1 MNRTAQSIP
10 SQEDAL
16 AEEVAAWFLRMQESD
31 CSEEDRR
38 AFEAWLA
45 QSATHR
51 AEYEQYQ
58 ALWQSLDQLGS
69 VPKRASRKKAGAVVS
84 IVAAL
89 AVTLGAAQWYLSLGE
104 TISTATGERRHVV
117 LSDGT
122 AVDLN
127 TDSKIR
133 VKMTEGLRRVTLV
146 QGEVLLDVA
155 RNTRPFEVQ
164 AGEGV
169 LRDIGTKF
177 NVIRDAAKTNVAVLE
192 GEVRVSMGNATTVN
206 LHGGQQVDYAAHDL
220 SAVSQVNPA
229 DVTAWLGGRLIF
241 RDTPLQEVVK
251 QINRYHSRPVE
262 LADAKLGSLKVSGE
276 FNSNDRDGLLEALK
290 MLLSLISTEH
300 PGATELASRQPF

>member
-69 VPKRASRKKAGAVVS
+69 VPKRASRKKVGAVVS
-84 IVAAL
+84 LVAVL

-117 LSDGT
+117 LADGT

-155 RNTRPFEVQ
+155 RNARPFEVH

-177 NVIRDAAKTNVAVLE
+177 NVLRDDAKTNVAVLE
-192 GEVRVSMGNATTVN
+192 GEVQVSMSNAATVN
-206 LHGGQQVDYAAHDL
+206 LHGGQQVDYAAHEL
-220 SAVSQVNPA
+220 SAVSPSSAA
-229 DVTAWLGGRLIF
+229 DVTAWLNGRLIF

-251 QINRYHSRPVE
+251 QINRYHSRPIE
-262 LADAKLGSLKVSGE
+262 LADSQLGSLKVSGE
-276 FNSNDRDGLLEALK
+276 FNSTDRDGLLQALK
-290 MLLSLISTEH
+290 ILLSLNSREH
-300 PGATELASRQPF
+300 MGSTELASQSY